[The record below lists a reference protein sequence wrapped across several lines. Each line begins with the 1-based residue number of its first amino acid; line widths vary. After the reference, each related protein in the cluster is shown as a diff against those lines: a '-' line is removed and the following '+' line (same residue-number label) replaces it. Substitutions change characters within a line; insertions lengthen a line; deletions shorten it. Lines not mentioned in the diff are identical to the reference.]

1 MTTTLL
7 VWLLVALAMTIVVL
21 FRPVK
26 SVLGYLRRSHL
37 IEVGKESEEIWLPGD
52 KLPFRSGEYDDED

>member
-1 MTTTLL
+1 
-7 VWLLVALAMTIVVL
+7 MTIVVL